1 MKPGD
6 RLFGSRSKG
15 NSMAT
20 TTEQLKDDEAAFA
33 SAFNEDQAPAA
44 QMSEDEEFGLAEPA
58 APAEMP
64 AAEAKD
70 GAPEVASED
79 AGNANDGEAPAVAIV
94 VDSGDLEDAAAQAG
108 AKDSAEAAA
117 DAGQVGETVAVAEE
131 GAEDTA
137 AMAKEIQRLKSWEGR
152 LKAMEAKLK
161 AAGADTPEEQTE
173 VVAEAI
179 EKSADAADTPA
190 DEEKVEQ
197 IADQVEEGQIS
208 IEQAMK
214 QLSDDFGDEF
224 VRMIEAIATA
234 KAREAGTQVVGELK
248 GTVDEIIGDIVDS
261 KAKAHFEKIADAHP
275 DFNEIG
281 ESEEFKTFIDSMP
294 EEGKGAALDTIAN
307 GSAKSIIKLLN
318 DFKSAN
324 QAAGDAAPE
333 LTEAKESILDEV
345 SEDQMDAAEGVRSSG
360 MRLPD
365 APQKADD
372 YASAWDQF

>member
-1 MKPGD
+1 
-6 RLFGSRSKG
+6 
-15 NSMAT
+15 MAT

-58 APAEMP
+58 AEEP

-70 GAPEVASED
+70 GAPEMESED

-94 VDSGDLEDAAAQAG
+94 IDGGELEEAADQAN

-117 DAGQVGETVAVAEE
+117 DAGQMGDTVAMAEE

-161 AAGADTPEEQTE
+161 AAGADTEEEQTE
-173 VVAEAI
+173 AVAEAI
-179 EKSADAADTPA
+179 EKSADATDTPA

-197 IADQVEEGQIS
+197 IAEQVEDGQIS
-208 IEQAMK
+208 VTQAMK
-214 QLSDDFGDEF
+214 QLADDFGDEF
-224 VRMIEAIATA
+224 VKMIEAIATA
-234 KAREAGTQVVGELK
+234 KAREAGSQVVGELK
-248 GTVDEIIGDIVDS
+248 GTVDEIIGDIVDT

-281 ESEEFKTFIDSMP
+281 ESEEFKAFIDAMP

-318 DFKSAN
+318 DFKAVNKSG
-324 QAAGDAAPE
+324 GDAAPE

-360 MRLPD
+360 MKLPEQP
-365 APQKADD
+365 AKSDD
-372 YASAWDQF
+372 YESAWSEF

>member
-1 MKPGD
+1 
-6 RLFGSRSKG
+6 
-15 NSMAT
+15 MAT
-20 TTEQLKDDEAAFA
+20 IDQMNEDEKAYAAAFD
-33 SAFNEDQAPAA
+33 EDQAPAA
-44 QMSEDEEFGLAEPA
+44 GMTEDQEFGTGEVPETP
-58 APAEMP
+58 APAQDTEMM
-64 AAEAKD
+64 
-70 GAPEVASED
+70 SED
-79 AGNANDGEAPAVAIV
+79 AGNASEGESPAMAIV
-94 VDSGDLEDAAAQAG
+94 VDGDEMEAEMQNAG
-108 AKDSAEAAA
+108 AKDSAVAAA
-117 DAGQVGETVAVAEE
+117 DQGPVVAMEE
-131 GAEDTA
+131 GP
-137 AMAKEIQRLKSWEGR
+137 AKQPADMDKEVQRLKSWEGR

-161 AAGADTPEEQTE
+161 AAGADTQEEQTE

-224 VRMIEAIATA
+224 VRVIEAIATA
-234 KAREAGTQVVGELK
+234 KAREAGSQVVGELK
-248 GTVDEIIGDIVDS
+248 GTIDEIIGDIVDT

-281 ESEEFKTFIDSMP
+281 ESEEFKTFIESMP

-318 DFKSAN
+318 DFKAAN
-324 QAAGDAAPE
+324 QSAGPAE
-333 LTEAKESILDEV
+333 LTEAADSIVDEV

-360 MRLPD
+360 MKLPD